1 MNTVKNKIFKHAS
14 PLAML
19 ILGVCLLTGFWSCQ
33 HETDPPD
40 GPNLV
45 ERFGPFEVLDSLSLD
60 RTNVDFSAGENVAF
74 SARFNK
80 NIDWVITITGT
91 ESGAVKIIEGFDR
104 NLTSANAIWNG
115 TTTILPFFRNELC
128 TVELTVPEA
137 PDYIDSAEV
146 EVIGTR
152 IYNGLLVTDWED
164 GVNPGFSVFTQSGAN
179 MRFDTVVS
187 PTSVQGSVFY
197 ELSGDVEFADDLGN
211 ISMPKGTFADGN
223 ETLSPNSDFVYFN
236 VFARR
241 GPSSVNDIFVIQFME
256 DDDGSGGYNGNGDD
270 LHEFVFQDISSLNWE
285 QFSIQYSNLTTTNSA
300 GGGEK
305 NPDRL
310 IQMVILPIGLGEPFE
325 GYLDYLIFTEGGPLQ
340 P

>member
-1 MNTVKNKIFKHAS
+1 MNTVKNKILKHTS
-14 PLAML
+14 PLATF
-19 ILGVCLLTGFWSCQ
+19 ILGLCLLTGFWSCQ

-45 ERFGPFEVLDSLSLD
+45 ERFGPFEVLDSLTLD
-60 RTNVDFSAGENVAF
+60 RTNVDFSAEENVAF

-80 NIDWVITITGT
+80 NIEWVITITGT
-91 ESGAVKIIEGFDR
+91 QSGAVKTIEGFDR
-104 NLTSANAIWNG
+104 NVNSENAVWNG
-115 TTTILPFFRNELC
+115 TTTILPFFRDELC
-128 TVELTVPEA
+128 TVELTVPEE
-137 PDYIDSAEV
+137 PDYVDSAEV

-152 IYNGLLVTDWED
+152 VYEGLLVTDWED
-164 GVNPGFSVFTQSGAN
+164 GVNPGFNEFTQSGAN

-187 PTSVQGSVFY
+187 PTSVQGNVFY
-197 ELSGDVEFADDLGN
+197 EMSGEVTFADDLGN
-211 ISMPKGTFADGN
+211 VLMPKGTFTDGN
-223 ETLSPNSDFVYFN
+223 ETLSPNGDVVFFN

-256 DDDGSGGYNGNGDD
+256 DDDENGSYNSNADD
-270 LHEFVFQDISSLNWE
+270 LHEFVFQDLSLDWE
-285 QFSIQYSNLTTTNSA
+285 QFSIRYSNLTTTNSA

-305 NPDRL
+305 NPDKL
-310 IQMVILPIGLGEPFE
+310 VQMVILPIGLGEPFE

>member
-1 MNTVKNKIFKHAS
+1 MNTAKNKILKHAS
-14 PLAML
+14 PLIL
-19 ILGVCLLTGFWSCQ
+19 LLLGVFLLTGIWSCE

-45 ERFGPFEVLDSLSLD
+45 ERFGPFEVLDSLTLD
-60 RTNVDFSAGENVAF
+60 RTNVDFSSGENVVF

-91 ESGAVKIIEGFDR
+91 ESGAVKTIEGFDR
-104 NLTSANAIWNG
+104 NVNSENAVWNG
-115 TTTILPFFRNELC
+115 TTTVLPFFRDELC
-128 TVELTVPEA
+128 TVELTVPEE

-152 IYNGLLVTDWED
+152 IYTGLLVTDWED
-164 GVNPGFSVFTQSGAN
+164 GVNPGFSEFTQSGTN

-187 PTSVQGSVFY
+187 TNSVQGNVFY
-197 ELSGDVEFADDLGN
+197 EMSGEVTFADDLGN
-211 ISMPKGTFADGN
+211 ISMPKGTFTDN
-223 ETLSPNSDFVYFN
+223 DETLSPNSESVFFN

-241 GPSSVNDIFVIQFME
+241 GSSAVGDIFVVQFME
-256 DDDGSGGYNGNGDD
+256 DDDGNGSYNSNGDD
-270 LHEFVFQDISSLNWE
+270 LHEFVFQDLSLNWE
-285 QFSIQYSNLTTTNSA
+285 QFSIRYSNLTTTNSA

-325 GYLDYLIFTEGGPLQ
+325 GYLDYLIFTEGGALQ